1 MAATPTVT
9 IVIPAYNEE
18 ETIRHCL
25 LAAIEQTV
33 AAEEIVV
40 VDNRSTDRTA
50 EIVEAMSVAFP
61 EANIRLVRQDAEQG
75 ITPTRNAGFDAAT
88 GDVIGRIDADSALA
102 ADWVEQVKG
111 AFATGDFDAASG
123 SVEYYDMPLRGFGHQ
138 ADDAFRRLQVKL
150 AGEYVFLFGSNMALT
165 KKAWLGV
172 RDDVCADRDDLMH
185 EDLDLSVHLV
195 KNGFKVGYVSAMV
208 AGMSARRLDDSPRD
222 FRFYV
227 ERFER
232 TYRLHGIHDVRLLTP
247 MVVLLGTYPALHA
260 ERRIQAR
267 RGHAGISLP
276 ETGGQHHAQ
285 AAAAVVPD

>member
-1 MAATPTVT
+1 
-9 IVIPAYNEE
+9 
-18 ETIRHCL
+18 
-25 LAAIEQTV
+25 
-33 AAEEIVV
+33 
-40 VDNRSTDRTA
+40 
-50 EIVEAMSVAFP
+50 
-61 EANIRLVRQDAEQG
+61 
-75 ITPTRNAGFDAAT
+75 
-88 GDVIGRIDADSALA
+88 
-102 ADWVEQVKG
+102 
-111 AFATGDFDAASG
+111 
-123 SVEYYDMPLRGFGHQ
+123 
-138 ADDAFRRLQVKL
+138 
-150 AGEYVFLFGSNMALT
+150 
-165 KKAWLGV
+165 
-172 RDDVCADRDDLMH
+172 MH